1 MNWYFKYLFY
11 RLVFEFSPTGGVFTM
26 SDFRTV
32 KLLRYVTEMDYFTM
46 SCEIIFCAFVFYYL
60 IEEILEI
67 KKNSFQYFGYI
78 WNVFDIAVL
87 AVSYVN
93 VRLSKVKLRN

>member
-1 MNWYFKYLFY
+1 
-11 RLVFEFSPTGGVFTM
+11 M

-60 IEEILEI
+60 IEEVLEI

-78 WNVFDIAVL
+78 WNIFDIAVL
-87 AVSYVN
+87 AVSYICYIFK
-93 VRLSKVKLRN
+93 RKTKQLILF